1 MKREYRNYI
10 IILICSTM
18 IILLFIFHYLETING
33 LLFDYNGLVRWIN
46 RNPNFDFYEKEVWF
60 LGSGL
65 TTISLIVD
73 VIIGFIVILIYLL
86 IFLTI
91 YWTVRDNQKSKR
103 KDGILLDGETEL
115 ELVKRKRK

>member
-1 MKREYRNYI
+1 
-10 IILICSTM
+10 M